1 MSGPDAIP
9 RLLLS
14 EACRQR
20 LEARIRELAGAR
32 ALRLVTPE
40 EGDADIAFVS
50 RDVTGLSTKHETLP
64 PTQHFY
70 DAMAHSPRLR
80 WVHVHSA
87 GADRDIYQ
95 RLQARGVSLTTSPG
109 TNAHVVAQSVL
120 AAVLSLARRFPLL
133 REAQS
138 RHHWRPLI
146 LSGLPPDLGSQRAT
160 VVGWGPVGQHVARYL
175 DVFGVRTTVVRHRP
189 TQEGCDGPVVTYGA
203 IDSVLPGTDWLILAC
218 PLSEQTRGLISAQR
232 LGLLPRGA
240 HVINVAR
247 GAVLDEQAL
256 MNALRA
262 GQLAGA
268 YLDVFEHEP
277 LPADSLLWD
286 LPNTLVTPHSAGFSA
301 GNEARV
307 DGVFLGH
314 LRDWLH
320 RH

>member
-1 MSGPDAIP
+1 MSGAGGAT

-14 EACRQR
+14 DTCRQR
-20 LEARIRELAGAR
+20 LEARIREVAGAR
-32 ALRLVTPE
+32 ELRFVTPD
-40 EGDADIAFVS
+40 EGDADLAFVS

-64 PTQHFY
+64 LTQRFY

-80 WVHVHSA
+80 WAHVHSA
-87 GADRDIYQ
+87 GADRDIYL
-95 RLQARGVSLTTSPG
+95 RLQARGVALTTSPG

-133 REAQS
+133 REAQG
-138 RHHWRPLI
+138 RHQWQPLI
-146 LSGLPPDLGSQRAT
+146 QSGLPPDLGGQHAT
-160 VVGWGPVGQHVARYL
+160 VVGWGSVGQHVARYL
-175 DVFGVRTTVVRHRP
+175 DVFGVRTTVVRHRH
-189 TQEGCDGPVVTYGA
+189 TQEGCDGPVVTYGE

-218 PLSEQTRGLISAQR
+218 PLTTQTRGLIGAQQ
-232 LGLLPRGA
+232 LGLLPRSA

-247 GAVLDEQAL
+247 GAVIDEHAL
-256 MNALRA
+256 AAALRG
-262 GQLAGA
+262 GQLAGG

-277 LPADSLLWD
+277 LPAGSPLWD

-307 DGVFLGH
+307 DDVFLGH

>member
-1 MSGPDAIP
+1 MSDAGGAP

-14 EACRQR
+14 EPCRQR
-20 LEARIRELAGAR
+20 LEARIREVAGAR
-32 ALRLVTPE
+32 ALRLVAPE
-40 EGDADIAFVS
+40 EGNADLAFVS
-50 RDVTGLSTKHETLP
+50 RDVTGLSTKHQTLP
-64 PTQHFY
+64 PTQRFY
-70 DAMAHSPRLR
+70 DAMALSPRLR

-87 GADRDIYQ
+87 GADREIYQ
-95 RLQARGVSLTTSPG
+95 RLQARGVALTTSPG

-133 REAQS
+133 REAQA
-138 RHHWRPLI
+138 RHQWLPLI
-146 LSGLPPDLGSQRAT
+146 QSGLPPDLAGQRAT

-175 DVFGVRTTVVRHRP
+175 AVFGVHTTVVRHRP

-203 IDSVLPGTDWLILAC
+203 IDEVLPGTDWLILAC
-218 PLSEQTRGLISAQR
+218 PLTAQTRGLIGAQR
-232 LGLLPRGA
+232 LGLLPRDA

-247 GAVLDEQAL
+247 GAVLDEPAL
-256 MNALRA
+256 VAALRA
-262 GQLAGA
+262 GLLAGA

-277 LPADSLLWD
+277 LPADSPLWD

-307 DGVFLGH
+307 DDMFLGH
-314 LRDWLH
+314 LRAWLH

>member
-1 MSGPDAIP
+1 MSDAGGAA

-20 LEARIRELAGAR
+20 LEPRIREVADAR
-32 ALRLVTPE
+32 ALRFVTPD

-64 PTQHFY
+64 PTQRFY

-80 WVHVHSA
+80 WAHVHSA
-87 GADRDIYQ
+87 GADRDIYL
-95 RLQARGVSLTTSPG
+95 RLQARGVALTTSPG

-133 REAQS
+133 REAQA
-138 RHHWRPLI
+138 RHLWQPLI
-146 LSGLPPDLGSQRAT
+146 QSGLPPDLAGQRAT
-160 VVGWGPVGQHVARYL
+160 VVGWGPVGQHVVRCL
-175 DVFGVRTTVVRHRP
+175 DVFGVRTTVVRHRH
-189 TQEGCDGPVVTYGA
+189 TQEGCDRPVVTYGA
-203 IDSVLPGTDWLILAC
+203 LDSVLPGTDWLILAC
-218 PLSEQTRGLISAQR
+218 PLTTQTQGLIGAQQ

-247 GAVLDEQAL
+247 GAVIDEQAL
-256 MNALRA
+256 VAALRA
-262 GQLAGA
+262 EQLAGA

-277 LPADSLLWD
+277 LPVDSPLWN

-307 DGVFLGH
+307 DDVFLGH

>member
-1 MSGPDAIP
+1 MSGPDAP

-14 EACRQR
+14 EPCRQR
-20 LEARIRELAGAR
+20 LEARIRDVAGAR
-32 ALRLVTPE
+32 ALCLVTPD
-40 EGDADIAFVS
+40 EGDADLAFVS
-50 RDVTGLSTKHETLP
+50 RDVTGLSTKHETLAS
-64 PTQHFY
+64 TQRFY

-80 WVHVHSA
+80 WAHVHSA
-87 GADRDIYQ
+87 GADRDIYL
-95 RLQARGVSLTTSPG
+95 RLQTRGVALTTSPG

-120 AAVLSLARRFPLL
+120 AAVLALARHFPLL
-133 REAQS
+133 REAQA
-138 RHHWRPLI
+138 RHQWQPLI
-146 LSGLPPDLGSQRAT
+146 LSGLPPDLAGQRAA

-175 DVFGVRTTVVRHRP
+175 AVFGVHTTVVRHRS
-189 TQEGCDGPVVTYGA
+189 TQEGCDRPVVTYGA
-203 IDSVLPGTDWLILAC
+203 IDAVLPDTDWLILAC
-218 PLSEQTRGLISAQR
+218 PLTTQTQGLIGAHQ

-247 GAVLDEQAL
+247 GAVIDEHAL
-256 MNALRA
+256 VAALRA
-262 GQLAGA
+262 GRLAGA

-277 LPADSLLWD
+277 LPTDSPLWD

-307 DGVFLGH
+307 DDVFLGH